1 MELTNHLV
9 SVIIPTYNRSDFL
22 EKTILSVVNQTYK
35 NIEIIVVD
43 DGSNDNYAQEIC
55 SKYKKCIYLRKKNGG
70 VSSARNYGIKK
81 ATGIYIAFLD
91 DDDLWIETKL
101 EEQVKIL
108 DNNSDIDC
116 VHGPVAV
123 IDENDNKTGVIY
135 GASQNKIH
143 KRSGYVFWSALGVWL
158 VKAST
163 PIIRNKVFKKEMF
176 FDEELE
182 VGEDTDFYQRMF
194 YKHKVKYLSKV
205 LTYYRVHSKENSL
218 SSQKEKYIG
227 IENKIFENLVKM
239 RIRNPIILNR
249 IARKLLKSKIKN
261 INQAKNNNVKL
272 SFYKKY
278 FLPIHTLKNIK

>member
-9 SVIIPTYNRSDFL
+9 SVIIPTYNRSNYL
-22 EKTILSVVNQTYK
+22 EKTILSVINQTYK
-35 NIEIIVVD
+35 NLEIIIVD
-43 DGSNDNYAQEIC
+43 DGSTDNYAQEIC

-70 VSSARNYGIKK
+70 VSSARNFGVKNAK
-81 ATGIYIAFLD
+81 GIYIAFLD
-91 DDDLWIETKL
+91 DDDLWLNTKI
-101 EEQVKIL
+101 EEQVKVL
-108 DNNSDIDC
+108 DNSSDVDC

-123 IDENDNKTGVIY
+123 IDENEKKTGVIY
-135 GASQNKIH
+135 GASQNKID
-143 KRSGYVFWSALGVWL
+143 KRSGYVFWNALGVWL

-163 PIIRNKVFKKEMF
+163 PVMRKDVFQNNLS

-194 YKHKVKYLSKV
+194 YNHKVKYINKI

-227 IENKIFENLVKM
+227 LENKIFENFVKM
-239 RIRNPIILNR
+239 GIRNPITLNR

-261 INQAKNNNVKL
+261 INKL
-272 SFYKKY
+272 KSSNERISFYKKY
-278 FLPIHTLKNIK
+278 IFPINTLKNIK